1 MGTASRIL
9 IIGGG
14 CGLLGL
20 VGLLRDHG
28 IDAIT
33 EDEYREANN
42 PHHVTR
48 RQVGLGMVGVGYP
61 GDLPLMVEGVIL
73 PSLTAGMFLEYD
85 PVVVVERHWHPHRE
99 PVFLR
104 RDSETSIPHVRGTWL
119 G

>member
-48 RQVGLGMVGVGYP
+48 RQVGLVGLGYP
-61 GDLPLMVEGVIL
+61 GDLPLMVEGCIL
-73 PSLTAGMFLEYD
+73 PSLTAGMFLDYD
-85 PVVVVERHWHPHRE
+85 PVVEFERRWHVHYQPE
-99 PVFLR
+99 FQR
-104 RDSETSIPHVRGTWL
+104 RDTETPDPHVRGTWL

>member
-28 IDAIT
+28 IDAVSA
-33 EDEYREANN
+33 EEYRENN
-42 PHHVTR
+42 PHNVTKA
-48 RQVGLGMVGVGYP
+48 QIGLGYP
-61 GDLPLMVEGVIL
+61 DLPLLVEGCIL
-73 PSLTAGMFLEYD
+73 PSLTAGMYLEYD
-85 PVVVVERHWHPHRE
+85 PVVEVERRWHSHYRPE
-99 PVFLR
+99 FLR
-104 RDSETSIPHVRGTWL
+104 WDSETRRPHVRGTWL